1 METNRATT
9 ELPIATRVGLIET
22 LARELWI
29 TQVDI
34 TKSKDEREKE
44 LRDVTGKAVK
54 RPSDAAVQSLE
65 HFAAGVAVNS
75 LGYNNKEI
83 IKAVKK
89 QANQGIHIGF
99 SDFYCEKPV
108 EFIEKLL
115 EFVPKNLQ
123 KV

>member
-54 RPSDAAVQSLE
+54 RPSDAAVQSVE
-65 HFAAGVAVNS
+65 HFAAGVAVAGLAEKIAEQFGINV
-75 LGYNNKEI
+75 GEI
-83 IKAVKK
+83 EAKRR
-89 QANQGIHIGF
+89 
-99 SDFYCEKPV
+99 E
-108 EFIEKLL
+108 LMRR
-115 EFVPKNLQ
+115 
-123 KV
+123 